1 MIGEIWGYETAGFFT
16 SDEEVK
22 NWADQSDIYSK
33 WGKGDIKYVDLNHDG
48 KINWGDDTKKNSGD
62 KKVIGNST
70 PRFLFG
76 LNTTIRY
83 KDFDFGMLWQGV
95 AKRDVALGSTL
106 FWGFQSNKVFSNAFE
121 HTLDYWKEDNQNAYY
136 PRPYMSGENTKN
148 QQIQTKYLQNAAYVR
163 LKNLQ
168 IGYNVPTTF
177 TNKIKLERLRIYL
190 SGENLLTFSPLI
202 SGIDPEATGGVY
214 GDGKNYPLSRVI
226 SVGLNVVF

>member
-1 MIGEIWGYETAGFFT
+1 
-16 SDEEVK
+16 
-22 NWADQSDIYSK
+22 
-33 WGKGDIKYVDLNHDG
+33 
-48 KINWGDDTKKNSGD
+48 
-62 KKVIGNST
+62 
-70 PRFLFG
+70 
-76 LNTTIRY
+76 
-83 KDFDFGMLWQGV
+83 MLWQGV

-106 FWGFQSNKVFSNAFE
+106 FWGFQQNKFFSNAFE

-202 SGIDPEATGGVY
+202 SSIDPEATGGVY
-214 GDGKNYPLSRVI
+214 GNGKNYPLSRVI